1 MTEVALDRSLLP
13 TDLDIDDSGRD
24 RPAEDAAALDDAVR
38 AYLREIGK
46 VRLLTAAQEVELA
59 QAMEGGSIEARHHL
73 MEANLRLVV
82 SIAKKYANR
91 GLPLLDLIQEGNLG
105 LIRAVDKFD
114 YRRGF
119 KFSTYA
125 TWWIRQAVQR
135 AIADRGRTVRIPVH
149 QAELIGKMVRVADR
163 LRAEL
168 GRQPDEDEIA
178 LEMGL
183 DKERVSW
190 LFQVAQEPVSLETP
204 VGEDGDSELGQF
216 IEDRS
221 TPSPHEEAARQ
232 LMREEVEDVLD
243 SLPARERR
251 VMQLRFGLIDG
262 HQRSLDE
269 VAGRLGVSRQ
279 AVREIERAALG
290 RLKAGAADRLREF
303 ATPAA

>member
-1 MTEVALDRSLLP
+1 MTEVSLDRSLLP
-13 TDLDIDDSGRD
+13 NDLDLDQAGRD
-24 RPAEDAAALDDAVR
+24 RPAEEAAALDDAVR

-59 QAMEGGSIEARHHL
+59 QAMEGGSVEARHHL

-168 GRQPDEDEIA
+168 GRQPNEDEIA

-221 TPSPHEEAARQ
+221 TPSPHDEAARQ

>member
-1 MTEVALDRSLLP
+1 
-13 TDLDIDDSGRD
+13 
-24 RPAEDAAALDDAVR
+24 
-38 AYLREIGK
+38 
-46 VRLLTAAQEVELA
+46 VELA
-59 QAMEGGSIEARHHL
+59 QAMEAGSAEARSRL
-73 MEANLRLVV
+73 TEANLRLVV

-168 GRQPDEDEIA
+168 GRQPNEGEIG

-221 TPSPHEEAARQ
+221 TPTPHDEVTRT
-232 LMREEVEDVLD
+232 LMRDEVEDVLD
-243 SLPARERR
+243 TLPARERR
-251 VMQLRFGLIDG
+251 VMQLRFGLLDG

-269 VAGRLGVSRQ
+269 VAARLGVSRQ
-279 AVREIERAALG
+279 AVREMERAALG
-290 RLKAGAADRLREF
+290 RLKEGAADRLREF

>member
-1 MTEVALDRSLLP
+1 MTEVSLDRSLLP
-13 TDLDIDDSGRD
+13 ADLDLDEGARS
-24 RPAEDAAALDDAVR
+24 RPEEEAAALDDAVR

-59 QAMEGGSIEARHHL
+59 QAMEAGSQEARRHL

-168 GRQPDEDEIA
+168 GRQPDENEIGM
-178 LEMGL
+178 EMGL

-221 TPSPHEEAARQ
+221 APSPHDEATRA
-232 LMREEVEDVLD
+232 LMRDEVEDVLD

-251 VMQLRFGLIDG
+251 VVQLRFGLVDG

-279 AVREIERAALG
+279 AVREIERSALG

>member
-1 MTEVALDRSLLP
+1 MTEVSLDRSLLP
-13 TDLDIDDSGRD
+13 ADLDLDQAGRD
-24 RPAEDAAALDDAVR
+24 RPAEEAAALDDAVR

-59 QAMEGGSIEARHHL
+59 QAMEGGSVEARHHL

-135 AIADRGRTVRIPVH
+135 AIADRGRTVRIP
-149 QAELIGKMVRVADR
+149 
-163 LRAEL
+163 
-168 GRQPDEDEIA
+168 
-178 LEMGL
+178 
-183 DKERVSW
+183 
-190 LFQVAQEPVSLETP
+190 
-204 VGEDGDSELGQF
+204 
-216 IEDRS
+216 
-221 TPSPHEEAARQ
+221 
-232 LMREEVEDVLD
+232 
-243 SLPARERR
+243 
-251 VMQLRFGLIDG
+251 G

>member
-59 QAMEGGSIEARHHL
+59 QAMEAGSAEARSRL
-73 MEANLRLVV
+73 TEANLRLVV

-168 GRQPDEDEIA
+168 GRQPDEREIG

-221 TPSPHEEAARQ
+221 TPTPHDEVART
-232 LMREEVEDVLD
+232 LMRDEVEDVLD
-243 SLPARERR
+243 TLPARERR

>member
-1 MTEVALDRSLLP
+1 MTEVSLDRSLLP
-13 TDLDIDDSGRD
+13 AGLDVDDSGRD

-38 AYLREIGK
+38 AYLREIGT

-59 QAMEGGSIEARHHL
+59 RAMEAGSAQARAHL
-73 MEANLRLVV
+73 TEANLRLVV

-168 GRQPDEDEIA
+168 GRQPNEDEIA

-183 DKERVSW
+183 DKERVTW

-216 IEDRS
+216 IEDRG
-221 TPSPHEEAARQ
+221 TPGPDEEAARTA
-232 LMREEVEDVLD
+232 MRDQVEDVLD
-243 SLPARERR
+243 TLPARERR
-251 VMQLRFGLIDG
+251 VVQLRFGLIDG

-269 VAGRLGVSRQ
+269 VAARLGVSRQ
-279 AVREIERAALG
+279 AVRDIERSALG

>member
-1 MTEVALDRSLLP
+1 MTEVSLDRSLLP
-13 TDLDIDDSGRD
+13 NDLDTDDSGRD

-59 QAMEGGSIEARHHL
+59 QAMEAGSAEARSRL
-73 MEANLRLVV
+73 TEANLRLVV

-168 GRQPDEDEIA
+168 GRQPDETEIG

-216 IEDRS
+216 IEDRG
-221 TPSPHEEAARQ
+221 TPSPHDEVTRT
-232 LMREEVEDVLD
+232 LMRDEIEDVLD
-243 SLPARERR
+243 TLPARERR

-290 RLKAGAADRLREF
+290 RLKEGAADRLREF

>member
-1 MTEVALDRSLLP
+1 MTEVSLDRSLLP
-13 TDLDIDDSGRD
+13 SGLDLDDATRD

-59 QAMEGGSIEARHHL
+59 KAMEAGSVEARHHL

-183 DKERVSW
+183 DKERVTW

-204 VGEDGDSELGQF
+204 VGEDGDSQLGQF

-221 TPSPHEEAARQ
+221 TPSPHDEAARA

-243 SLPARERR
+243 TLPARERR
-251 VMQLRFGLIDG
+251 VMQLRFGLVDG

-279 AVREIERAALG
+279 AVREIERSALG